1 MIDLQP
7 NFEQLIKTTPV
18 NNSKISSIPGK
29 SEGLQLVDSFASIL
43 KSQLVDTNDAQIYAD
58 EMNKKLVLGEVSNV
72 HDVMIAG
79 QKATMALEFTLQL
92 RNLLM
97 NAYNQLT
104 MLR

>member
-1 MIDLQP
+1 MKITDLQP
-7 NFEQLIKTTPV
+7 TKTLID
-18 NNSKISSIPGK
+18 KIEKKNDIVEKRK
-29 SEGLQLVDSFASIL
+29 SEGLELTNSFASYL
-43 KSQLVDTNDAQIYAD
+43 KDQLIDTNNAQFHA
-58 EMNKKLVLGEVSNV
+58 EELNKKLVFGEISNV

-79 QKATMALEFTLQL
+79 QKANMALEFTMQV

>member
-1 MIDLQP
+1 MELLNQVAPSRI
-7 NFEQLIKTTPV
+7 NKT
-18 NNSKISSIPGK
+18 NSAPEK

-43 KSQLVDTNDAQIYAD
+43 KSQITDANDAQLYAD
-58 EMNKKLVLGEVSNV
+58 EMNKKLVLGETSNV

-79 QKATMALEFTLQL
+79 QKASMALEFTIQV